1 MYVHINVLMVMCVY
15 MYPSCMCM
23 FVCICMSICM
33 YRYGA
38 YCFVY
43 VCMNVHVCVLYSHKD
58 LTNTVPLNLY
68 LHKMYKRTD
77 NNPVSL

>member
-1 MYVHINVLMVMCVY
+1 MYVHIHVLMVRCVY

-23 FVCICMSICM
+23 FVCICMPKSM
-33 YRYGA
+33 HRYGA

-58 LTNTVPLNLY
+58 LTNTVGPIKPLFAQN
-68 LHKMYKRTD
+68 
-77 NNPVSL
+77 V